1 MTTPQSNNRVIVY
14 GYPASPFF
22 QKITTL
28 LTHYGVE
35 WTLVDVSPVMPR
47 PELSQHLG
55 ITYRRIPVVFID
67 GQGYIDTTA
76 AALALERAFGG
87 GSSSKALLRQFPAL
101 QLQLALSWS
110 EHVLFRLG
118 AGHLYNAPLNKQFV
132 EDRKQFMPGAS
143 FDSDAMKAK
152 VPFVRSQLVAN
163 LETIERHLEEQQ
175 GGGPFLF
182 GDAVQYL
189 DLSVYMPLNWVQTQL
204 RTGDDLL
211 PTVTAKTADE
221 DWSKYPFP
229 RTLGW
234 LAKVRQY
241 LAQHTIK
248 PVKLSAEQAAAVILQ
263 QADKGRQQVEGALSI
278 SKDDP
283 LVKAGWISGE
293 KGQKVT
299 VTPVDTG
306 RVPQLGQIVGL
317 NAASVTIKVD
327 VPGGKALLATF
338 PRVNFDIRAQAG
350 AKL

>member
-1 MTTPQSNNRVIVY
+1 MTTPQPNNRVIVY
-14 GYPASPFF
+14 GYPASPFY

-28 LTHYGVE
+28 LDHYGVE

-47 PELSQHLG
+47 PQLSKLLG
-55 ITYRRIPVVFID
+55 ITYRRIPVVFVD

-76 AALALERAFGG
+76 AAHALERAFGG
-87 GSSSKALLRQFPAL
+87 GSGSKALFRQFPAL
-101 QLQLALSWS
+101 QLQLAISWS
-110 EHVLFRLG
+110 EAVLFRLG
-118 AGHLYNAPLNKQFV
+118 AGHLFQAPLNKQFI
-132 EDRKQFMPGAS
+132 EDRKQFMPGTS
-143 FDSDAMKAK
+143 FDSEAMKAK

-163 LETIERHLEEQQ
+163 LQTIERHLQEQQ
-175 GGGPFLF
+175 GSKFLF
-182 GDAVQYL
+182 GETVQYL
-189 DLSVYMPLNWVQTQL
+189 DLSVYMSLNWVQTQL

-211 PTVTAKTADE
+211 PTVTAKTAKQ

-229 RTLGW
+229 RTLEW
-234 LAKVRQY
+234 LARVREY
-241 LAQHTIK
+241 LEQHRVK
-248 PVKLSAEQAAAVILQ
+248 PVKLTAEQAAEVILQ
-263 QADKGRQQVEGALSI
+263 QAEKDRQQVEDALKI

-293 KGQKVT
+293 KGQKVS

-317 NAASVTIKVD
+317 DAASVTIKVG

-338 PRVNFDIRAQAG
+338 PRANFDIRAQDG